1 LITRSVERAEKDI
14 AAGSYTKALEEL
26 WLAEAHSRS
35 DPPQIE
41 RLIPLVETIAVR
53 ASGRTQRDA
62 ELLAS
67 TLRASLDSIE
77 SEPPELVSTPPSPLL
92 CRLGLVLASLAL
104 FSFAA
109 GALGINATFFDSGFW
124 PNFWVYVLGF
134 SLACVAAAIAAGLAC
149 LAQRR
154 RRRA

>member
-1 LITRSVERAEKDI
+1 LITRSVERAQKDI
-14 AAGSYTKALEEL
+14 AAGSYKKALEEL

-35 DPPQIE
+35 DPPQIK

-53 ASGRTQRDA
+53 AGGRTQRDA

-67 TLRASLDSIE
+67 TLRAGLDST
-77 SEPPELVSTPPSPLL
+77 EPKPPALVSIPPSPLL

-104 FSFAA
+104 VSFAA

-124 PNFWVYVLGF
+124 ANFWVYVLWL
-134 SLACVAAAIAAGLAC
+134 SLACAAASIAAGLAC